1 MSKCQW
7 EQSWLS
13 NGVTNLDLD
22 GSWTWGHTAAAQP
35 RLGWD
40 QTLAT
45 SAASRP
51 FLSFYVRL
59 QTVCRPSH
67 LLHRAAKKKKKKKR
81 KISVSKLI
89 MTGCNF
95 YSGWDEHYL
104 SHTFMSEVGEV
115 SGNSRECIQVVQYMV
130 SGGNWDRWRR
140 RRHLW
145 TVFTGFFPVQDVS
158 FLCLFQLDPWCQT
171 QLMFFLQV
179 FLGLACGV
187 LDSAAYYKQTWVC
200 KAFVIIQ
207 DSQALMSSGLFVHLA
222 VDNLQISLQLN
233 SCRSECF
240 VIALTSFWSGG
251 SLCRVLSVEFID
263 PNQP

>member
-1 MSKCQW
+1 M
-7 EQSWLS
+7 
-13 NGVTNLDLD
+13 GVEREDTQL
-22 GSWTWGHTAAAQP
+22 
-35 RLGWD
+35 
-40 QTLAT
+40 
-45 SAASRP
+45 
-51 FLSFYVRL
+51 
-59 QTVCRPSH
+59 RPSLVWAEIRLWPPRPPH
-67 LLHRAAKKKKKKKR
+67 VLFSLSMCDYRLFVARPTSCTEPQKKKKKK

-95 YSGWDEHYL
+95 YSGWDEHYF